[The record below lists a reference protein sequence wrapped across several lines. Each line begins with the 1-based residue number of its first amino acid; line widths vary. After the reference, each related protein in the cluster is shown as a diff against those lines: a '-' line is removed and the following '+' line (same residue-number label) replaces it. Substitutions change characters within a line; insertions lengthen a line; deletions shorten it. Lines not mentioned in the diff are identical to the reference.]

1 MALTLYGIARSRAF
15 RNMWTAGE
23 LGIGYEHVKTDF
35 SESGT
40 KNPAFRAVN
49 PNASVPVIDDDG
61 FKLWESLAIN
71 LYLAKKHADKG
82 LYPSNLKDEA
92 KVWQWTL
99 WAAANIEG
107 PVGVWGMHT
116 QALPPEKRDGK
127 QAAEG
132 LQKLQGPL
140 KVLDDHLAKQQFLVG
155 NSFTIA
161 DLNLASVMIRALQ
174 MDLKAYPH
182 VHAWLNRC
190 LDRPAA
196 LAARKLRDAA

>member
-23 LGIGYEHVKTDF
+23 LGINYEHVKTDF

-40 KNPAFRAVN
+40 KNPSFRAIN
-49 PNASVPVIDDDG
+49 PNASVPVLDDDG

-71 LYLAKKHADKG
+71 LYLAKKHAEKG
-82 LYPSNLKDEA
+82 LYPKSLQDEA

-99 WAAANIEG
+99 WTATNIEAPIG
-107 PVGVWGMHT
+107 QWGMHT
-116 QALPPEKRDGK
+116 QALPAEKRDPK
-127 QAAEG
+127 VAAEG

-174 MDLKAYPH
+174 MDLKGYPH

>member
-15 RNMWTAGE
+15 RTMWTAGE

-40 KNPAFRAVN
+40 KSPSFRSIN

-82 LYPSNLKDEA
+82 LYPTNLKDEA
-92 KVWQWTL
+92 KIWQWTL
-99 WAAANIEG
+99 WTATNIEG
-107 PVGVWGMHT
+107 PLGLWGMHT
-116 QALPPEKRDGK
+116 QALPADKRDPK
-127 QAAEG
+127 VAAES
-132 LQKLQGPL
+132 LQKLQAPL

-155 NSFTIA
+155 NNFSIA

-174 MDLKAYPH
+174 MDLKTYPH